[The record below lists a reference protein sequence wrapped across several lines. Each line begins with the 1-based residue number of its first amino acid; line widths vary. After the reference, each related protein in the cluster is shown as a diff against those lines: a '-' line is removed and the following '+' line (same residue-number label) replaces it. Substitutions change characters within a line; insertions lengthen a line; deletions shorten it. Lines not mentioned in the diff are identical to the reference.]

1 MWNAR
6 SLFWNNLTE
15 CNHAII
21 WITSFFCLSSV
32 FSSLFVFISCA
43 NKPNKQKKTN
53 RFFLKAWQITPFLI
67 YHNFMS
73 CCLWSLFIRLILS
86 CCFVHIFSLS
96 LYQVV
101 IIAPQCSWAFIVVF
115 FFLYFSHL
123 LAVFDSMSNLS
134 AFISLPNSHSISIL
148 AALGSTWFVSQNMW
162 RRTLQKTC
170 FFSFREKGK
179 VAKKQTPMMTLNFLR
194 QFKTNTN
201 TTWAT
206 KIIHSDFLLR
216 PKSVH
221 KLSPNSSF

>member
-1 MWNAR
+1 
-6 SLFWNNLTE
+6 
-15 CNHAII
+15 
-21 WITSFFCLSSV
+21 
-32 FSSLFVFISCA
+32 
-43 NKPNKQKKTN
+43 
-53 RFFLKAWQITPFLI
+53 
-67 YHNFMS
+67 MS

-115 FFLYFSHL
+115 FFVYFSHL
-123 LAVFDSMSNLS
+123 SAVLDSMSNLS
-134 AFISLPNSHSISIL
+134 AFISLSNSYSISIL
-148 AALGSTWFVSQNMW
+148 AALGSTWFVSQNVW

-170 FFSFREKGK
+170 FFSFRESSEKTNTHDDIK
-179 VAKKQTPMMTLNFLR
+179 FLTSI

-206 KIIHSDFLLR
+206 KFIHSGFLLR
-216 PKSVH
+216 PNFVH